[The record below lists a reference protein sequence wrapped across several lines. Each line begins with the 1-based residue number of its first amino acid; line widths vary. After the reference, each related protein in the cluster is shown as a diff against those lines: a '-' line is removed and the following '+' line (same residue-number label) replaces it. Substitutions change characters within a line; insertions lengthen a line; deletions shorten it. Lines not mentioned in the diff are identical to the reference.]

1 MEDTVDPDEHALIE
15 DAFIAGFRE
24 APDKRAFLT
33 LAHIPLTLPGPRGC
47 ELKLLEVRLD
57 DRYRVGSAAPGFGT
71 RQLSYQPLPGTMVTR
86 STKLTF
92 IFVSA
97 DVVEEMTLAE
107 LRHAQEERLKREAP
121 VESEDGQRAPAHNH
135 GGDERRRGIA

>member
-1 MEDTVDPDEHALIE
+1 MDSEEQALIE

-33 LAHIPLTLPGPRGC
+33 LAQIPLTLLAPAGG

-71 RQLSYQPLPGTMVTR
+71 RQLSYHPLPGTMVTK

-107 LRHAQEERLKREAP
+107 LRHAQRGHAVHDHSQDTCE
-121 VESEDGQRAPAHNH
+121 VETAEKTS
-135 GGDERRRGIA
+135 RRQSA